1 MLHIDRQS
9 ERDRKKIQPFLDVLV
24 EQHGPGGALEL
35 PEQKVRTLQP
45 PVLGG
50 LAASQAAEPVMAAK
64 AKPVAKTGFGAGAT
78 AKKAKPK
85 KKKR

>member
-50 LAASQAAEPVMAAK
+50 LAASQAAEPVMAK